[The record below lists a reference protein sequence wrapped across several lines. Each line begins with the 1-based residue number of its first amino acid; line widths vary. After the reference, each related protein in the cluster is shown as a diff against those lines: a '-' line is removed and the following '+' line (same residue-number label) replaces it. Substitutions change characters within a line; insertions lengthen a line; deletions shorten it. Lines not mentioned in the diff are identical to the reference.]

1 MSNKK
6 QKDANAIEYI
16 SMVNQFAEDNNTYK
30 PTQQTAVEWLVDSIM
45 THQLKPREIPQTIIE
60 QAKAMEKEQHKESYW
75 ESLMSKYQTFE
86 QYYKETYE

>member
-6 QKDANAIEYI
+6 Q
-16 SMVNQFAEDNNTYK
+16 
-30 PTQQTAVEWLVDSIM
+30 TAVDWLIESII

-60 QAKAMEKEQHKESYW
+60 QAKAMEKEQHQNTYFDSTSQFSNEAYMPYVKP
-75 ESLMSKYQTFE
+75 FE